1 MGWFWAMS
9 LPGLVCLLLVLAVIE
24 LITRGRKGTPVSAV
38 GFEQLGA
45 TFEAGKADE
54 LEHRKSELMMR
65 DDPADGRLDLDAGI
79 AKISPRRGT
88 AAP

>member
-9 LPGLVCLLLVLAVIE
+9 LPGLVCLLVVLAVVE
-24 LITRGRKGTPVSAV
+24 LVVRRRRGTPLSAV

-65 DDPADGRLDLDAGI
+65 DDEEDGAPPRSRVDLDG
-79 AKISPRRGT
+79 GT
-88 AAP
+88 ASIKLP